1 MGTLPKETVDPGAAC
16 SHLPP
21 LILLAMATHVTTVI
35 FKKKRDVIQSHGDGK
50 FEHCETVKWLVNVI
64 CPTEN

>member
-35 FKKKRDVIQSHGDGK
+35 FKKKL
-50 FEHCETVKWLVNVI
+50 E
-64 CPTEN
+64 ENWSLGPDKAVASNPRSSSRSLQRTL